1 MKAMKKMR
9 YLMLLPALFAAGTL
23 AVSCTGERDMPEPPS
38 TDLQANITIE
48 DLIDRYRGVAYAAI
62 DTALYIE
69 GVVTA
74 NDVAGTIYKKI
85 FVQDSTAG
93 IDIEIEM
100 TNNNHKYPVGQR
112 LVIALDGLAFGRY
125 GGQPQI
131 GGQGGVETVR
141 LYEPEC
147 DEHFFRKGY
156 ASSALVPDPVV
167 LSLKDANSRKMTYCG
182 MLIRLDSVY
191 FVDSGQVFVDVS
203 ADLPG
208 NAQNRNLADYR
219 GKSQNTL
226 AVRISQYATFALD
239 TLPGGCGSV
248 VGILGVYNE
257 DPQLFLRDRND
268 LIGFRKAMLPK
279 ETADS
284 VQMAGF

>member
-1 MKAMKKMR
+1 
-9 YLMLLPALFAAGTL
+9 MLPVFLVLGTL
-23 AVSCTGERDMPEPPS
+23 AVSCMGERDMPEPPS
-38 TDLQANITIE
+38 TELTANISVQG
-48 DLIDRYRGVAYAAI
+48 LIDRYKGVDYAPI
-62 DTALYIE
+62 DTALYIA

-74 NDVAGTIYKKI
+74 NDVSGTIYKKI

-100 TNNNHKYPVGQR
+100 TNNNHKYLVGQQ
-112 LVIALDGLAFGRY
+112 LVIDLNGLAFGRY

-147 DEHFFRKGY
+147 DAHFFRQGF
-156 ASSALVPDPVV
+156 ASSANVPDPVV
-167 LSLKDANSRKMTYCG
+167 LSLKDANSKRNTYCG
-182 MLIRLDSVY
+182 RLIRLDSVY

-219 GKSQNTL
+219 GKSQNQL
-226 AVRISQYATFALD
+226 IVRISQYATFALD

-248 VGILGVYNE
+248 VGILGVYNDE
-257 DPQLFLRDRND
+257 PQLFIRDKND
-268 LIGFRKAMLPK
+268 LIGFRKAIVPQSGNDPEQK
-279 ETADS
+279 AP
-284 VQMAGF
+284 VFNR

>member
-1 MKAMKKMR
+1 MR
-9 YLMLLPALFAAGTL
+9 YVKMLPLLLLSGTV
-23 AVSCTGERDMPEPPS
+23 AVSCMGERDMPEPPS
-38 TDLQANITIE
+38 TDLTANISIQE
-48 DLIDRYRGVAYAAI
+48 LIDRYKGVNYAPI
-62 DTALYIE
+62 DTTLHIA

-74 NDVAGTIYKKI
+74 NDVSGTIYKKI

-100 TNNNHKYPVGQR
+100 TNNHHKYPIGQQ
-112 LVIALDGLAFGRY
+112 LVIDLKGLAFGRY

-147 DEHFFRKGY
+147 DEHFHRQGF
-156 ASSALVPDPVV
+156 ASSTNVPDPVV
-167 LSLKDANSRKMTYCG
+167 VSLKDANSKRTTYCG
-182 MLIRLDSVY
+182 RLIRLDSVY

-219 GKSQNTL
+219 GKSQNQL
-226 AVRISQYATFALD
+226 IVRISQYATFALD

-248 VGILGVYNE
+248 VGILGVYNDE
-257 DPQLFLRDRND
+257 SQLFIRDKDD
-268 LIGFRKAMLPK
+268 LIGFRKAVLPPK
-279 ETADS
+279 KDGSEQDVLS
-284 VQMAGF
+284 F